1 MIDAHNTAPQPTS
14 SSDPFTASADTTPF
28 LGAEQ
33 EEQTDEMPAILKIIW
48 KAVLLVVGISLIL
61 LGLVIIA

>member
-1 MIDAHNTAPQPTS
+1 MIDAHNTVSQPVS
-14 SSDPFTASADTTPF
+14 SSDPFTASADATPS
-28 LGAEQ
+28 LGTEQ

-48 KAVLLVVGISLIL
+48 KAILLVVGISLIL